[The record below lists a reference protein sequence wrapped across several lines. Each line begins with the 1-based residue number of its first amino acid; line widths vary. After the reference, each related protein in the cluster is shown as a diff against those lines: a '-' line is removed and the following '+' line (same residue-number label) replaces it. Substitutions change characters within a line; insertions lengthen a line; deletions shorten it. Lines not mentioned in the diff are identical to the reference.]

1 MNINSNEIFKKL
13 NSENR
18 KKLISALSAVTGRSQ
33 MSIKNHWFFSD
44 SVPKEYKILVDTA
57 TKKIYDKQIE
67 EVGVSPKE
75 YTLKTQLQNLEK
87 LLS

>member
-1 MNINSNEIFKKL
+1 MNINSNEVFKKL

-18 KKLISALSAVTGRSQ
+18 KKLISALSAATGRSQ

-67 EVGVSPKE
+67 EEGVSPKE
-75 YTLKTQLQNLEK
+75 YTLKTQLQTLEK